1 MEFLLGMWEAYANEN
16 TMTPAEL
23 LDLLTEDEV
32 TCMRET
38 FGLTKEQFDAV
49 VKTRLSGGGQDLGLT
64 SGCVGEE
71 FYVRVFP
78 PIAASR
84 FGGLTSE
91 SEVCL
96 ADFSAAHPHFVIQV
110 STGPYDIAELDP
122 TEFAETAQDGTGM
135 FSCMNDEELQRFQE
149 FLPFAMAW

>member
-16 TMTPAEL
+16 TMTSVEL
-23 LDLLTEDEV
+23 VDLLTEDEV

-49 VKTRLSGGGQDLGLT
+49 VKTRLSGGGQSLGVV

-84 FGGLTSE
+84 FGSQTSE
-91 SEVCL
+91 SEACL
-96 ADFSAAHPHFVIQV
+96 ADFSAAHPHFAYR
-110 STGPYDIAELDP
+110 SAPAP
-122 TEFAETAQDGTGM
+122 TT
-135 FSCMNDEELQRFQE
+135 
-149 FLPFAMAW
+149 